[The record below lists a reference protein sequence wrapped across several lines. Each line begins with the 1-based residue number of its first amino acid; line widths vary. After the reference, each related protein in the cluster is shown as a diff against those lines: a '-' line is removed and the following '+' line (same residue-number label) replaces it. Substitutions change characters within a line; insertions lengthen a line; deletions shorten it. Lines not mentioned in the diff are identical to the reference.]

1 MSHSFSRSKRNFR
14 KILLYKVSRI
24 EGEIIINIKDILT
37 LIRYGDR
44 KLVLTP
50 FWTASLKMSRDYGAQ
65 FFTLGD
71 EIILSTQLSNKYLA
85 CVINMIA

>member
-1 MSHSFSRSKRNFR
+1 MKDIIVQSFN
-14 KILLYKVSRI
+14 I
-24 EGEIIINIKDILT
+24 EGEIIIYIYIYRGDVLT
-37 LIRYGDR
+37 LI
-44 KLVLTP
+44 LTP

-65 FFTLGD
+65 FFTFGD